1 MRRPKRWRPCV
12 ASWEQGS
19 AMSAFRVRSSLVRR
33 LTLAMLWVIGI
44 TALCSLLSVGYFV
57 YQDNRAQLL
66 VHEEST
72 TDLVAERIDQGLAD
86 RREALVV
93 FSQLLHDGNALR
105 DVSELRTAL
114 DSRVMLRSAFNNGLV
129 ITDENGV
136 VLIDSPTRP
145 GRVGRDLSG
154 RAHFQRVLRDKVP
167 VISPPVIGGATAEP
181 VFVIA
186 VPILSGDRSLLG
198 MVFGV
203 TRLTR
208 DNLLTQ
214 VSTKQL
220 SHGGQLFVLDLER
233 KVVVAS
239 TLAELALQ
247 PLDALHDNGLV
258 SQIMAGHLQGVAR
271 SPLGERVIY
280 SARPLK
286 MMDWLVVHTLPTDL
300 ALAPVH
306 ALLLKLALLTG
317 LLTIGAGACV
327 AVYIRRQLR
336 PLEIAATDVQAMIE
350 GTRDSTTLEVAKPD
364 EVGQLVHAFNRLM
377 GHQAHQNLELR
388 DAKVQA
394 DAANRAKSA
403 FLANM
408 SHELRTPLN
417 AIIGMA
423 DLQLG
428 ESQSPLQHRR
438 TEQVRQ
444 AARALLLM
452 VDDIL
457 DYSQLDSRD
466 LQIKLQ
472 PFQVDDVFE
481 QLAAMF
487 ARPASDKRLELVLR
501 VDPDIPA
508 GLTGDPLRL
517 AQVLMKL
524 VGNAVKFTEQ
534 GYVAAGVSL
543 VRREGRQAWLRF
555 DVSDSG
561 PGIENDQ
568 LPYLFKPFSQ
578 LDSSNTRRYS
588 GAGLGLPVSQAL
600 VQLMGGG
607 GINARS
613 RLNEGSQFSFELAFS
628 LDPAIQ
634 AVPDQP
640 PCGSEPCH
648 VLVVEDDARAQE
660 ALTELLA
667 AWGAVVDTV
676 ESGEQAIELIAARL
690 ETGGIFDIVIVDW
703 SLAPLTGLNTLRRL
717 RHLYRA
723 RNKTEPWFVLAG
735 TEAIAQASMLPED
748 DFPVLPKPVLRAR
761 LRDMFEQLRRS
772 GLDETSAVVA
782 GRFAGQRVLVVDDNE
797 INREVTMSQLARL
810 GLQAVS
816 AANGVEAVECFKEG
830 QFDAVLMDIQMP
842 VMDGYEA
849 ARQIRN
855 LDEAVPIIA
864 MTAAGLVEDLDR
876 ALAAGMDAHLGKPFD
891 VQTLSEVLAAWLEA
905 MSERPAELAVAM
917 STPGD
922 ERKTLLI
929 VDDVPANVK
938 MLANYLKDDY
948 VIQVAGKGEKALAIA
963 QGDHPPDLI
972 LLDIMMPGM
981 DGYAV
986 CRALKNNPATQ
997 SIPIIFVSALTEAV
1011 EEEQGLNLGAVDYIT
1026 KPFHLPIVRARIR
1039 NQVRLKAKADMLEE
1053 MSHIDGLTQIAN
1065 RRSFDLTLAREASRL
1080 SRNGLPMALV
1090 MIDIDFF
1097 KPYNDNYGHGRGD
1110 ECLIKV
1116 ATALRKAVNR
1126 PGDLLARYGGEEFAA
1141 ILPETDLGQARAV
1154 AQRLCDAVRKLALP
1168 HEFSPVAPHV
1178 SISLGCTAMVLQD
1191 PAEAAML
1198 FQRADEALYEAKRQ
1212 GRNRVVAL

>member
-1 MRRPKRWRPCV
+1 MLALPVK
-12 ASWEQGS
+12 
-19 AMSAFRVRSSLVRR
+19 SSLVRR
-33 LTLAMLWVIGI
+33 LTLAMLWVIGVA
-44 TALCSLLSVGYFV
+44 ALGALLLVGYFV

-66 VHEEST
+66 AHEEST

-93 FSQLLHDGNALR
+93 FAQLLHNGNALR
-105 DVSELRTAL
+105 DVAELRVAL

-129 ITDENGV
+129 VTDANGV
-136 VLIDSPTRP
+136 VLIDSPTLP

-154 RAHFQRVLRDKVP
+154 RDHFQRVLRDKVP
-167 VISPPVIGGATAEP
+167 VVSPPVIGGATPEP

-186 VPILSGDRSLLG
+186 VPILSGDGRLLG

-220 SHGGQLFVLDLER
+220 NHGGQLFVLDLER

-239 TLAELALQ
+239 TLSELALQ
-247 PLDALHDNGLV
+247 PLDALHENGLV
-258 SQIMAGHLQGVAR
+258 SQIKAGHLQGVAR
-271 SPLGERVIY
+271 SALGEQVIY

-286 MMDWLVVHTLPTDL
+286 MMDWLVVHTLPADL

-317 LLTIGAGACV
+317 LLAIGAGVCV

-336 PLEIAATDVQAMIE
+336 PLEVAATDVQAMIE
-350 GTRDSTTLEVAKPD
+350 GTRESTMLEVVKPD

-388 DAKVQA
+388 DAKAQA
-394 DAANRAKSA
+394 DAANHAKSA

-428 ESQSPLQHRR
+428 ESQSALQHRR

-457 DYSQLDSRD
+457 DYSRLDSRD
-466 LQIKLQ
+466 LQITLQ

-501 VDPDIPA
+501 VDPAIPA
-508 GLTGDPLRL
+508 GLMGDPLRL

-534 GYVAAGVSL
+534 GHVAAS
-543 VRREGRQAWLRF
+543 VRLIRLEGKQAWLRF

-561 PGIENDQ
+561 PGIETDQ
-568 LPYLFKPFSQ
+568 LPYLFEPFSQ
-578 LDSSNTRRYS
+578 LDSSNTRRHS
-588 GAGLGLPVSQAL
+588 GAGLGLPLSQAL

-613 RLNEGSQFSFELAFS
+613 RFNEGTQFSFDLTFS
-628 LDPAIQ
+628 LESATQGIS
-634 AVPDQP
+634 DQP
-640 PCGSEPCH
+640 LCRSAPCR
-648 VLVVEDDARAQE
+648 VLVVEDDALARE
-660 ALTELLA
+660 ALTELLL
-667 AWGAVVDTV
+667 AWEAVVDTA
-676 ESGEQAIELIAARL
+676 ESGDQALDLVSARL
-690 ETGGIFDIVIVDW
+690 EADLTYDIVVVDW
-703 SLAPLTGLNTLRRL
+703 SLTPLTGLNTLRRL
-717 RHLYRA
+717 RHLFRA
-723 RNKTEPWFVLAG
+723 SNKAEPWLVLAG
-735 TEAIAQASMLPED
+735 TEALAQASMLPED
-748 DFPVLPKPVLRAR
+748 DFPVLPKPVLRTR

-772 GLDETSAVVA
+772 AHDETPAIVA
-782 GRFAGQRVLVVDDNE
+782 NRFAGQRVLVVDDNE
-797 INREVTMSQLARL
+797 INLEVALSQLARL
-810 GLQAVS
+810 GLHAVS

-830 QFDAVLMDIQMP
+830 QFDVVLMDIQMP

-849 ARQIRN
+849 ARQIRS
-855 LDEAVPIIA
+855 LDAAVPIIA

-905 MSERPAELAVAM
+905 TPERPAEHAVM
-917 STPGD
+917 SAPGD

-1080 SRNGLPMALV
+1080 SRNGLPMALL
-1090 MIDIDFF
+1090 MIDIDYF

-1116 ATALRKAVNR
+1116 AAALRKAVSR

-1154 AQRLCDAVRKLALP
+1154 AQRLCDALRQLALP

-1178 SISLGCTAMVLQD
+1178 SISVGCTAMVLQD
-1191 PAEAAML
+1191 PADAAAL
-1198 FQRADEALYEAKRQ
+1198 FQQADLALYEAKRQ
-1212 GRNRVVAL
+1212 GRNRIVAM

>member
-1 MRRPKRWRPCV
+1 MLALPVK
-12 ASWEQGS
+12 
-19 AMSAFRVRSSLVRR
+19 SSLVRR
-33 LTLAMLWVIGI
+33 LTLAMLWVIGVA
-44 TALCSLLSVGYFV
+44 ALGALLLVGYFV

-66 VHEEST
+66 AHEEST

-93 FSQLLHDGNALR
+93 FAQLLHNGNALR
-105 DVSELRTAL
+105 DVAELRVAL

-129 ITDENGV
+129 VTDANGV
-136 VLIDSPTRP
+136 VLIDSPTLP

-154 RAHFQRVLRDKVP
+154 RDHFQRVLRDKVP
-167 VISPPVIGGATAEP
+167 VVSPPVIGGATPEP

-186 VPILSGDRSLLG
+186 VPILSGDGRLLG

-220 SHGGQLFVLDLER
+220 NYGGHLFVLDLER

-239 TLAELALQ
+239 TLSELALQ
-247 PLDALHDNGLV
+247 PLDALHENGLV
-258 SQIMAGHLQGVAR
+258 SQIKAGHLQGVAR
-271 SPLGERVIY
+271 SALGERVIY

-286 MMDWLVVHTLPTDL
+286 MMDWLVVHTLPADL

-306 ALLLKLALLTG
+306 ALLLKLSLLTG
-317 LLTIGAGACV
+317 LLAIGAGVCV

-336 PLEIAATDVQAMIE
+336 PLEVAATDIQAMIE
-350 GTRDSTTLEVAKPD
+350 GTRESTMLEVVKPD
-364 EVGQLVHAFNRLM
+364 EVGQLVHAFNRLL

-388 DAKVQA
+388 DAKAQA
-394 DAANRAKSA
+394 DAANHAKSA

-428 ESQSPLQHRR
+428 EPQSALQHRR

-457 DYSQLDSRD
+457 DYSRLDSRD
-466 LQIKLQ
+466 LQIMLQ

-501 VDPDIPA
+501 VDPAIPV
-508 GLTGDPLRL
+508 GLMGDPLRL

-543 VRREGRQAWLRF
+543 IRREGRQVWLRF

-561 PGIENDQ
+561 PGIDTDQ
-568 LPYLFKPFSQ
+568 LPYLFEPFSQ

-607 GINARS
+607 GINAQS
-613 RLNEGSQFSFELAFS
+613 RLNEGTQFSFELSFS
-628 LDPAIQ
+628 LDPTTQ
-634 AVPDQP
+634 DVSDQS
-640 PCGSEPCH
+640 PCGSLPCR
-648 VLVVEDDARAQE
+648 VLVVDDDERARE
-660 ALTELLA
+660 ALTEVLV
-667 AWGAVVDTV
+667 AWEAVVDTA
-676 ESGEQAIELIAARL
+676 ESGDQAIDLVSAGLDAGM
-690 ETGGIFDIVIVDW
+690 TYDIVIVDW
-703 SLAPLTGLNTLRRL
+703 SLTSLTGLNTLRRL
-717 RHLYRA
+717 RHLYRSG
-723 RNKTEPWFVLAG
+723 NKPEPWLVLAG

-761 LRDMFEQLRRS
+761 LRDMFEQLRQ
-772 GLDETSAVVA
+772 SAQNQTPAIVA

-797 INREVTMSQLARL
+797 INLEVALSQLARL

-816 AANGVEAVECFKEG
+816 AANGAEAVDCFKKG

-855 LDEAVPIIA
+855 LDTVVPIIA

-905 MSERPAELAVAM
+905 MPERPAELAVAM
-917 STPGD
+917 SMPGD

-1065 RRSFDLTLAREASRL
+1065 RRSFDLALTREASRL
-1080 SRNGLPMALV
+1080 SRNGLPMALL
-1090 MIDIDFF
+1090 MIDIDYF

-1116 ATALRKAVNR
+1116 AAALRKAVNR

-1154 AQRLCDAVRKLALP
+1154 AQRLCDALRKLALP
-1168 HEFSPVAPHV
+1168 HEYSPVAPHV
-1178 SISLGCTAMVLQD
+1178 SISVGCTAMVLQD
-1191 PAEAAML
+1191 PAEAAAL
-1198 FQRADEALYEAKRQ
+1198 FQQADQALYEAKRQ
-1212 GRNRVVAL
+1212 GRNRVVAM